1 MSTFAEID
9 TETNK
14 VIQVI
19 VAQSKVWCE
28 YHLDGTWVK
37 VNENKN
43 KPSVDWIY
51 HPDKDNFS
59 LEQLYPSWTLND
71 MCEWVSPVAIPEDA
85 NQRDYIWNEDTQSW
99 DEPDP
104 ENLTW
109 PDPPKVKIINNVSI
123 KTQLEEDLQTTRTDL
138 QTTHTQLEGDLQ
150 TTRTQ
155 LEEDL
160 QTTRTQLEG
169 DLQATRT
176 QLGEDL
182 QTEKV
187 KTQQMK
193 EDLQTELEVTKLK
206 LLNTE
211 ARLKMVEQTMTS
223 ILSKLNV

>member
-150 TTRTQ
+150 TTLTQ
-155 LEEDL
+155 W
-160 QTTRTQLEG
+160 
-169 DLQATRT
+169 
-176 QLGEDL
+176 GEDL